1 MTPVP
6 PLLGGVDPVLM
17 KPPVNVLRMSLHPR
31 GLAPVDRQ
39 SGRVAPALAR
49 TAAAANPDHR
59 RWGRSMRCYAS

>member
-31 GLAPVDRQ
+31 GLAPD
-39 SGRVAPALAR
+39 
-49 TAAAANPDHR
+49 
-59 RWGRSMRCYAS
+59 